1 MARARN
7 PNRDKAL
14 EIYIQNKGNIKISKL
29 AELLNENPKTI
40 SSWKSKDNWKEK
52 LPRVGAPKGNK
63 NAKGSKGNKNAKGA
77 PKGNLNNYKHGR
89 YMSNERVLATVKDT
103 LNKRMSLTFEK
114 TKEDSN
120 LERLS
125 RHIIYLDVKLTEAYN
140 YMDPTD
146 GEALAYIS
154 KLNDSLVKA
163 IKEYERW
170 ELNVEEQTARIK
182 KINQDIAY
190 SKARTSIEKA
200 KLTNNEKSKE
210 DKIDEYFAKL
220 EEGITNAK

>member
-29 AELLNENPKTI
+29 ADLLNENPKTI
-40 SSWKSKDNWKEK
+40 SSWKSKDNWTDK

-190 SKARTSIEKA
+190 SKARTSIEKS
-200 KLTNNEKSKE
+200 KLVNNEKSKE

>member
-146 GEALAYIS
+146 AEALAYIS